1 MATSK
6 GDDMEYQ
13 AIAKRIVQVILT
25 PEMLVGLAHGLAHGL
40 ANAPINFGYLAY
52 GYIDTENR
60 SRN

>member
-1 MATSK
+1 
-6 GDDMEYQ
+6 MEYQ

-25 PEMLVGLAHGLAHGL
+25 PEMLVGLAHGV

>member
-1 MATSK
+1 MMATSK

-25 PEMLVGLAHGLAHGL
+25 PEMLVGLAHGV
-40 ANAPINFGYLAY
+40 ANAPIKFGYLAY